1 MSNKDILDDFPTLE
15 NSLDAIEN
23 LNKCEF
29 PTYDKEKYSTN
40 EDYINAVFSIIEKE
54 FKIAPPNLLI
64 PFKGKDFNFNL
75 FRVRELSTFTD
86 LDIFSE
92 YSYPP
97 INLTK
102 IGRCNFPKKP
112 VFYCS
117 NNPVTSLFETIRDNN
132 YESKKYCISR
142 WNVNNT
148 DEIMFFENYLRTEL
162 PSDNNFNV
170 FKELLDEKI
179 EQTFKGEISQDKKQG
194 LIKYLEFIDTKFIDD
209 NDYSIS
215 SSIAYR
221 SLFPKHNMGTDI
233 LMYPSKQSLHKG
245 VNMAINPNFVDNHMN
260 VNRFY
265 VIEIIK
271 REPENGLIEMRFA
284 SYGIVNNRKIMWYK
298 VTDNDMRF
306 EDFIIDD
313 FGQSFYK
320 TILKK

>member
-1 MSNKDILDDFPTLE
+1 MSDLLNDFPSLE
-15 NSLDAIEN
+15 DSIKAIEN
-23 LNKCEF
+23 LKEF
-29 PTYDKEKYSTN
+29 DFPKFDKNIYSKYN
-40 EDYINAVFSIIEKE
+40 EYINEIFAIIQKE
-54 FKIAPPNLLI
+54 FKILPPNLLM
-64 PFKGKDFNFNL
+64 PLKCKDFNFNL

-92 YSYPP
+92 FSYPP

-102 IGRCNFPKKP
+102 FGRCNFPEKP

-117 NNPVTSLFETIRDNN
+117 NNPVTSLFETIRNNN
-132 YESKKYCISR
+132 YENKKYCISR

-148 DEIMFFENYLRTEL
+148 DDKMFFENYLRTEL
-162 PSDNNFNV
+162 PPDNNFTV
-170 FKELLDEKI
+170 FRELLDEKI

-215 SSIAYR
+215 SSIAFR

-271 REPENGLIEMRFA
+271 REQENGLIEMRFN
-284 SYGIVNNRKIMWYK
+284 SYGIVNNRKIIWHN

-306 EDFIIDD
+306 ENFIIDD

-320 TILKK
+320 TITKK